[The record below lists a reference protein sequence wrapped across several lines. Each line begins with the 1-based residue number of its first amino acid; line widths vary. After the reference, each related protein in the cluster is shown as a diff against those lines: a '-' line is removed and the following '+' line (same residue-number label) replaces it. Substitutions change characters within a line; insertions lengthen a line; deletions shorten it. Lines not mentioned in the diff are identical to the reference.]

1 MDKRHLVSAWRSRI
15 LMEEKAGRISA
26 NGDGR
31 QELGGQQLMED
42 KSWEDNSGVGPQA
55 MEQ

>member
-1 MDKRHLVSAWRSRI
+1 MRRSAGKTAAR
-15 LMEEKAGRISA
+15 GR
-26 NGDGR
+26 NKLGGPYGRDG
-31 QELGGQQLMED
+31 LGGQQLMED

>member
-1 MDKRHLVSAWRSRI
+1 MDKRHLVSAWSSRI

-42 KSWEDNSGVGPQA
+42 KSWEDNSRVGPQA